1 MHLSTAKISELDSI
15 KTLNHKYLLD
25 EELVLRLQQIENARL
40 NEELDNLSKLN
51 DEALK
56 KKVKENEKN
65 QIILINN
72 KIKNQELEMN
82 YLLEKYKDE
91 EAKAKDFL
99 EDKNI
104 LQGKILALVEDI
116 ANQQEKVKEMCI
128 NKVEVKNS
136 INEFEIL
143 IEDNKVIDE
152 MLLVDNKRLKELNTK
167 LEEDTKVLNY
177 KIEELNQKIELNT
190 ILNDIDIN
198 ELKMLT
204 QNNAIVNNSI
214 NTLMSKWDKVNSKL
228 LEMENKKGKPE
239 EDF

>member
-1 MHLSTAKISELDSI
+1 LDSI

-25 EELVLRLQQIENARL
+25 EELVLRLQQMENVKL
-40 NEELDNLSKLN
+40 NEELDNLGKLN

-99 EDKNI
+99 ESKNE

-116 ANQQEKVKEMCI
+116 ANQEEKIKDLRI
-128 NKVEVKNS
+128 NKVEVKNQ
-136 INEFEIL
+136 INEFEVL
-143 IEDNKVIDE
+143 IEDYAVIDE
-152 MLLVDNKRLKELNTK
+152 NILQENARLKLANTK
-167 LEEDTKVLNY
+167 LEEDTKDLLV
-177 KIEELNQKIELNT
+177 KIEEINQKIELNT

-204 QNNAIVNNSI
+204 QNNAIVQNSI

-228 LEMENKKGKPE
+228 AEIETKSKEKK

>member
-1 MHLSTAKISELDSI
+1 MDSI

-25 EELVLRLQQIENARL
+25 EELVLRLQQMENVKL
-40 NEELDNLSKLN
+40 NEELDNLGKLN

-99 EDKNI
+99 ESKNE

-116 ANQQEKVKEMCI
+116 ANQEEKIKDLRI
-128 NKVEVKNS
+128 NKVEVKNQ
-136 INEFEIL
+136 INEFEVL
-143 IEDNKVIDE
+143 IEDYAVIDE
-152 MLLVDNKRLKELNTK
+152 NILQENARLKLANTK
-167 LEEDTKVLNY
+167 LEEDTKDLLV
-177 KIEELNQKIELNT
+177 KIEEINQKIELNT

-204 QNNAIVNNSI
+204 QNNAIVQNSI

-228 LEMENKKGKPE
+228 AEIETKSKEKK

>member
-1 MHLSTAKISELDSI
+1 M
-15 KTLNHKYLLD
+15 
-25 EELVLRLQQIENARL
+25 ENVKL
-40 NEELDNLSKLN
+40 NEELDNLGKLN

-91 EAKAKDFL
+91 EAKARDFL
-99 EDKNI
+99 ENKNE
-104 LQGKILALVEDI
+104 LHQKIMALTEDI
-116 ANQQEKVKEMCI
+116 NNQQEKLKELKI
-128 NKVEVKNS
+128 TKVDLKNS
-136 INEFEIL
+136 IHEFETL

-152 MLLVDNKRLKELNTK
+152 NVLNENAKLKTANTK
-167 LEEDTKVLNY
+167 LEEDTKALLIN
-177 KIEELNQKIELNT
+177 IDEITQKIELNT

-204 QNNAIVNNSI
+204 QNNAVVNNSI
-214 NTLMSKWDKVNSKL
+214 NNLMAKWDKVNTKL
-228 LEMENKKGKPE
+228 MEIEKKDIKKDE
-239 EDF
+239 F

>member
-1 MHLSTAKISELDSI
+1 M
-15 KTLNHKYLLD
+15 
-25 EELVLRLQQIENARL
+25 ENVKL
-40 NEELDNLSKLN
+40 NEELDNLGKLN

-99 EDKNI
+99 ESKNE

-116 ANQQEKVKEMCI
+116 ANQEEKIKDLRI
-128 NKVEVKNS
+128 NKVEVKNQ
-136 INEFEIL
+136 INEFEVL
-143 IEDNKVIDE
+143 IEDYAVIDE
-152 MLLVDNKRLKELNTK
+152 NILQENARLKLANTK
-167 LEEDTKVLNY
+167 LEEDTKDLLV
-177 KIEELNQKIELNT
+177 KIEEINQKIELNT

-204 QNNAIVNNSI
+204 QNNAIVQNSI

-228 LEMENKKGKPE
+228 AEIETKSKEKK

>member
-1 MHLSTAKISELDSI
+1 M
-15 KTLNHKYLLD
+15 
-25 EELVLRLQQIENARL
+25 ENVKL
-40 NEELDNLSKLN
+40 NEELDNLGKLN

-91 EAKAKDFL
+91 EAKARDFL
-99 EDKNI
+99 ENKNE
-104 LQGKILALVEDI
+104 LHGKILALAEDI
-116 ANQQEKVKEMCI
+116 NNQQEKSKELKI
-128 NKVEVKNS
+128 TKVELKNS
-136 INEFEIL
+136 IHEFEAL

-152 MLLVDNKRLKELNTK
+152 NLLNENAKLKAANTK
-167 LEEDTKVLNY
+167 LEEDTKALLIN
-177 KIEELNQKIELNT
+177 IDEITQKIELNT

-214 NTLMSKWDKVNSKL
+214 NNLMAKWDKVNTKL
-228 LEMENKKGKPE
+228 MEIEKKDIKKDE
-239 EDF
+239 F